1 MNEQFS
7 VKQAWR
13 RYFFRKKLKTVLTY
27 FLSFICTF
35 IIAYFALTFDAQV
48 LKVKYFFQNLG
59 KKEETKQILS
69 PEIVKVAETSL
80 YLPTIKEKA
89 EESPLSGLLDNDLI
103 IPKINV
109 KAPIIWNSETDEQSM
124 LKNLQKGVAH
134 YKGTSLPDENG
145 NVFITGHS
153 SYYRWDKGK
162 YKTVFTLLPK
172 LEKDDEIALSY
183 KNTVY
188 IYKVYDKFVVK
199 PEDVWVLEPTP
210 EPTLTLMTC
219 VPIGTN
225 LKRLIVRAHPAQPVL
240 REIKKEFKK
249 EPFLELPDF
258 LYP

>member
-1 MNEQFS
+1 MNEELIRA
-7 VKQAWR
+7 AWR
-13 RYFFRKKLKTVLTY
+13 RYFFKRKLKTFLAF
-27 FLSFICTF
+27 FLSFVCTF

-69 PEIVKVAETSL
+69 PEIAKVAETSL
-80 YLPTIKEKA
+80 YLPIIKEKA
-89 EESPLSGLLDNDLI
+89 EESPLSGLLDNYLI

-153 SYYRWDKGK
+153 SYYLWDKGK
-162 YKTVFTLLPK
+162 YKTVFALLPK
-172 LEKDDEIALSY
+172 LEKGDQITLSY
-183 KNTVY
+183 KNQVY
-188 IYKVYDKFVVK
+188 IYQVFEKIEVRPKDT
-199 PEDVWVLEPTP
+199 WVLAQTP
-210 EPTLTLMTC
+210 EPILSLMTC

-225 LKRLIVRAHPAQPVL
+225 LRRLIIKASLIHPTAEQIQVPP
-240 REIKKEFKK
+240 K
-249 EPFLELPDF
+249 EPLKELPPILFPD
-258 LYP
+258 